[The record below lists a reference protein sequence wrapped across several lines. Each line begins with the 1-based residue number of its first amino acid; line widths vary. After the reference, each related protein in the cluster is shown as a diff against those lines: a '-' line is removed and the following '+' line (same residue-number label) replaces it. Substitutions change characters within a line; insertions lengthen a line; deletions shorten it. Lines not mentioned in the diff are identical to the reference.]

1 MAKYIYKNT
10 HFFFTMDPKRI
21 IEVSLKVLYAGWDPT
36 ACYSM
41 TFADLYI
48 SSSPRAVATGSHH
61 EKPIL
66 PKIMR
71 QKSFNTINHWIQTFI
86 IPSRDNTCVLISVKR
101 ANSRKMSHLRR
112 TLHKEIETFALHL
125 RGERA
130 ENAIYFKTI
139 KPIEI
144 ARSKEVGAWN

>member
-10 HFFFTMDPKRI
+10 HFLFTMDPKRI
-21 IEVSLKVLYAGWDPT
+21 IKMSLKVLYAGWGPT

-41 TFADLYI
+41 TFAGLYI

-71 QKSFNTINHWIQTFI
+71 QKSFNNYKPLNLNIH
-86 IPSRDNTCVLISVKR
+86 
-101 ANSRKMSHLRR
+101 R
-112 TLHKEIETFALHL
+112 TLK
-125 RGERA
+125 R
-130 ENAIYFKTI
+130 
-139 KPIEI
+139 
-144 ARSKEVGAWN
+144 

>member
-10 HFFFTMDPKRI
+10 HFFFTVDPKRI
-21 IEVSLKVLYAGWDPT
+21 IEMSLKVLYAGWDPT

-61 EKPIL
+61 EKPIS

-71 QKSFNTINHWIQTFI
+71 QKSFDYKPLNFI
-86 IPSRDNTCVLISVKR
+86 T
-101 ANSRKMSHLRR
+101 HR
-112 TLHKEIETFALHL
+112 TLK
-125 RGERA
+125 R
-130 ENAIYFKTI
+130 
-139 KPIEI
+139 
-144 ARSKEVGAWN
+144 